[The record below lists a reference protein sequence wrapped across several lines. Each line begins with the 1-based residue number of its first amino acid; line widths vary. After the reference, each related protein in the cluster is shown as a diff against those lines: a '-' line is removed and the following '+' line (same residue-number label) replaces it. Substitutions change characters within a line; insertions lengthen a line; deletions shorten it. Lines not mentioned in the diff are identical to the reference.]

1 VKSTYSL
8 GHTNTG
14 VLDSEGLVLLV
25 GDDVDTEIL
34 AGLELTRVGE
44 GLISDLVK
52 GIGTVGNQL
61 SQEDLL
67 VGVDCVDDQGKKL
80 RDLSLELEGFAR
92 HDCGGLVSAA
102 KRCQQMILEGIKVIT
117 MRCDSEGEN

>member
-1 VKSTYSL
+1 MQSTYSL

-14 VLDSEGLVLLV
+14 VSDCEGLVLLV

-34 AGLELTRVGE
+34 AGLELTRIGE

-92 HDCGGLVSAA
+92 HDCGCLVSGA
-102 KRCQQMILEGIKVIT
+102 KGCQQMILEGIEVIA
-117 MRCDSEGEN
+117 MCYDAVEEN